1 MITTINIRNGITK
14 ELITLVLL
22 MFFCTNSFSQKAK
35 EVRTYVVEYDFETGL
50 FPNGKKIRPRVDVPI
65 VFKIKNINRL
75 AYTISVKSKDSVIG
89 FTDLSGLEKLID
101 KKEVEKIEADLK
113 KAQTPITLQSNTL
126 SVNAEDFKYIKT
138 PIFKALVNDI
148 NNANVT
154 LLEDLNAKLNEV
166 SKSFKNKEIALDK
179 TALKASLS
187 DNFRSHFQYQTDL
200 ANLYLKIVVKRESL
214 ISFGNDYLKIKE
226 MIKNPILKT

>member
-148 NNANVT
+148 NNANV
-154 LLEDLNAKLNEV
+154 KY
-166 SKSFKNKEIALDK
+166 S
-179 TALKASLS
+179 
-187 DNFRSHFQYQTDL
+187 
-200 ANLYLKIVVKRESL
+200 
-214 ISFGNDYLKIKE
+214 
-226 MIKNPILKT
+226 